1 MKPKICSL
9 FLRCAVGAFGAGA
22 IATPALAAPIRA
34 SAVSCVVPNMWKQ
47 EPRVD
52 IASLEG
58 PRAMFDVAVR
68 EPASVYAAAAPTAS
82 SEWTVKYKG
91 TGYDRM
97 RGAARDRVASF
108 GVLWTVEPGALG
120 ISSQKAISELLNAG
134 AVIARPD
141 DDGTVY
147 FRARESEAQDIAN
160 RVASKFSKGLGSRRP
175 LNEQSNARAS
185 MIQASAGQQP
195 GTVKLAF
202 SGGMTTEVA
211 MLRMEGRLSSSPA
224 AFIDHLPSA
233 NVTIYPF
240 GTSFVVHVPPRDF
253 DVVRDFLADQGNSIL
268 LVGAT
273 GDVEP
278 GLQVGSGIRACGG
291 NVLADR
297 FPTPKVIGKSAMTMD
312 VDVEGQPMR
321 VQAGDMVLVVQTPA
335 WGRGLEV
342 ALMRFGSV

>member
-22 IATPALAAPIRA
+22 IATPVVSAPMRA
-34 SAVSCVVPNMWKQ
+34 TAVSCVVPNMWKQ
-47 EPRVD
+47 EPSVD
-52 IASLEG
+52 IANLQG
-58 PRAMFDVAVR
+58 PRTMFDPAVR
-68 EPASVYAAAAPTAS
+68 EPSSVYGAAVPSAS
-82 SEWTVKYKG
+82 SEWAVKYKG

-108 GVLWTVEPGALG
+108 GVLWTVEPDELG
-120 ISSQKAISELLNAG
+120 ISSQKAISELLSAG
-134 AVIARPD
+134 AVVARPD

-147 FRARESEAQDIAN
+147 FRARKGEAQGIAD
-160 RVASKFSKGLGSRRP
+160 RVASKFPKKLGFERP
-175 LNEQSNARAS
+175 LNQRSNAGAS
-185 MIQASAGQQP
+185 VIHASAGPQP
-195 GTVKLAF
+195 GTAKLAF

-211 MLRMEGRLSSSPA
+211 MLRMEGRLSSSPS

-297 FPTPKVIGKSAMTMD
+297 FPTPKVIGKSPTTMD